1 MMEVVMAVL
10 VQALSRFGGSEVETE
25 TLKLLAMFCG
35 AGLLVSVVFATYGL
49 DLSPGFF

>member
-1 MMEVVMAVL
+1 MTAL
-10 VQALSRFGGSEVETE
+10 IQALSRFSNTSNIETE

-35 AGLLVSVVFATYGL
+35 AGLFISLLFASYGL

>member
-1 MMEVVMAVL
+1 MTAF
-10 VQALSRFGGSEVETE
+10 VQALSRISTATTLQTE

-35 AGLLVSVVFATYGL
+35 AGLFVSLLLATYGL